1 MKLAFLNKSQRGQRR
16 PEAALHEDTS
26 RRAINEMPQI
36 ASNDNLPGNPM
47 DQIQGPDSD
56 ALVGGNNDQIS
67 KHGAPS
73 QSPDK
78 ASSQLPDS
86 MNPDEQRNSKKE
98 PISSSRSGH
107 SKKKSIQKTQ
117 RDSSA
122 TDLSFNNKAERNTK
136 SKHEPK
142 SDKNRTANV
151 GSLENGRA
159 AADAPVIQTTPGLD
173 PEQFPPLVT
182 SHSTD
187 LSKPSAAQPFFEP
200 GVSEERQVKPSRKET
215 KAKEIEPPVIK
226 SEKLD
231 REESQVKPSKKDTK
245 AKANESPAKTSEN
258 LDHEEPQVKS
268 SKKDTKAKENQAPVK
283 IPHKLDREEP
293 QVKPNKKY
301 TKTKENESPGKISDK
316 TDRKQE
322 SSPVGMVRDESVSAA
337 ESAPETASAL
347 VARPTSDAD
356 SDLCVRNTNEAQ
368 VLVNKMPANEPPPT
382 QESFKNTD
390 IVLGQH
396 VIDLGSPKA
405 DRPKATAAYGK
416 IDVAR
421 TGNDPIHIVAL
432 PTNSTSASLVVV
444 ESQAEEP
451 ENDSSVV
458 SITPQKSKFH
468 ESTSSLNTPSLILT
482 QTQPGEDESSVTPT
496 KKSKASIVKTS
507 PVTPSTASGQISSA
521 ALPKAPKS
529 LESHRP
535 EVPVRTSSL
544 PTPSTPILTH
554 KKKQKVFT
562 PVKVEIKDLSG
573 EIDQDS
579 DGTDLNPIRNFE
591 HQKIDQ
597 QVEKSNISD
606 GGINFEENKCNIE
619 ENHENLGNLQKA
631 ALPSTEPGEGN
642 HDKEQEDTAQRP
654 TTTSALNL
662 PKKPKRKGTG
672 RRQKS
677 KSKAGRASVV
687 GNETAIDSGPEK
699 PQSLKN
705 LPEPETP
712 YLLDDQYILPHV
724 TVSRIIPPTETEN
737 TQVTTNISSQATK
750 NEDPQFTMDRLA
762 AAPIHIQAIRDQE
775 VDEFDACDT
784 LEKYAQLKGEIYEP
798 YAAYLQ
804 NKTTFSS
811 IHSSGLLTRKSPSED
826 IQPLAHS
833 AGNPKPPGLA
843 QPLAWADQGPPKF
856 RSWSHIDESG
866 GLPMLDPY
874 ESQLVS
880 SLNESESNRD
890 KGKARTNSSQ
900 SSDIEI
906 ELLGTPDDSDHLPE
920 FNPKIGSHSSGTDT
934 TIDSKSIS
942 EGVQGSCSILDK
954 PSKEKVAQASDL
966 PFRQRYP
973 NLDSVPRAKS
983 TMTVLTS
990 SFSPPSPI
998 PVSATA
1004 GDNLLKKGA
1013 SDHQIA
1019 DVAGILPEQATSKTV
1034 LSISKNFSLVAGTIV
1049 EKRNL
1054 DSTSSTHD
1062 GLILDLAAKT
1072 PVPSTPKR
1080 RQPKGRKPKGHERGV
1095 SCGSVSSSSAGSTIG
1110 SATRPSSNDS
1120 QHLSEAFAAISAQN
1134 EAKFAAELEVAR
1146 SQAPTSPPSF
1156 AATSAQNEAKLAAE
1170 LEVARSQA
1178 STSPPCTPTHRPHLS
1193 YAAAALSPSKGS
1205 SPMAIGEVIRVGS
1218 PVIRGTEDQA
1228 FVNLKDRMEFGPSAR
1243 SQYKTEKSSST
1254 SDPWRVPKGES
1265 VWGSGSDNGCGSGS
1279 RKGSRSGSHKSP

>member
-16 PEAALHEDTS
+16 PEAALHEDTL

-36 ASNDNLPGNPM
+36 ASSDNLPGNPM
-47 DQIQGPDSD
+47 DQIRGPDSD
-56 ALVGGNNDQIS
+56 ALVGGNNDQFS
-67 KHGAPS
+67 KYGAPN

-86 MNPDEQRNSKKE
+86 MNPNEQRTSMKE
-98 PISSSRSGH
+98 SISSPRSGH

-122 TDLSFNNKAERNTK
+122 TDLSLNNKAERNIK
-136 SKHEPK
+136 SKHEAK
-142 SDKNRTANV
+142 TNKNRTANV
-151 GSLENGRA
+151 GSLENGRT
-159 AADAPVIQTTPGLD
+159 AADAPVIQTTPGLN

-187 LSKPSAAQPFFEP
+187 LSKPSAAQPCFES
-200 GVSEERQVKPSRKET
+200 GVSEEPQVKPSRKEAM
-215 KAKEIEPPVIK
+215 AKEIEPPAIK
-226 SEKLD
+226 SDKLD

-245 AKANESPAKTSEN
+245 AKENESPV
-258 LDHEEPQVKS
+258 Q
-268 SKKDTKAKENQAPVK
+268 
-283 IPHKLDREEP
+283 IPDKLDREEP
-293 QVKPNKKY
+293 RVKPNKKH

-316 TDRKQE
+316 IDRKQE
-322 SSPVGMVRDESVSAA
+322 SSPVGMVQDESVSAA
-337 ESAPETASAL
+337 QSAPEIASAL
-347 VARPTSDAD
+347 VARPTFDAD

-368 VLVNKMPANEPPPT
+368 VLVNKMPAKEPPPT
-382 QESFKNTD
+382 QECLKNTE
-390 IVLGQH
+390 IVWGQH
-396 VIDLGSPKA
+396 MIELGSSEA
-405 DRPKATAAYGK
+405 GRPKATATSGK

-421 TGNDPIHIVAL
+421 TGNDLSHIIAL
-432 PTNSTSASLVVV
+432 PINPTSASPVVV

-451 ENDSSVV
+451 EIDLSVV
-458 SITPQKSKFH
+458 SIAPQKSKVH
-468 ESTSSLNTPSLILT
+468 ESTSSLNTPSMILT
-482 QTQPGEDESSVTPT
+482 QTQPGKDESSVTPT

-521 ALPKAPKS
+521 ALPKAPKP

-535 EVPVRTSSL
+535 EVPLRTSSL
-544 PTPSTPILTH
+544 STPSTPILTH

-562 PVKVEIKDLSG
+562 PVKVDIKDLSG
-573 EIDQDS
+573 ETDQDS
-579 DGTDLNPIRNFE
+579 DLTDLNPIRNFE

-597 QVEKSNISD
+597 HVEKSNISE
-606 GGINFEENKCNIE
+606 GGINLDENKRNIE
-619 ENHENLGNLQKA
+619 ENHENSVNLQKA
-631 ALPSTEPGEGN
+631 ALPSTEPGEGTHN
-642 HDKEQEDTAQRP
+642 KEQEDIAQRP
-654 TTTSALNL
+654 ATSALNL
-662 PKKPKRKGTG
+662 PKKLKRKGTG

-687 GNETAIDSGPEK
+687 GNETAVDSGSEK

-724 TVSRIIPPTETEN
+724 AVSRIIPPTKTEN
-737 TQVTTNISSQATK
+737 TQVTTNKSSQVTE
-750 NEDPQFTMDRLA
+750 NEDPQFTMNRLP

-804 NKTTFSS
+804 NPATFSS
-811 IHSSGLLTRKSPSED
+811 IHSSGPLTRKNPSED

-856 RSWSHIDESG
+856 RSWGHIDESG

-874 ESQLVS
+874 ESQLVL

-890 KGKARTNSSQ
+890 KGKARTHSSQ
-900 SSDIEI
+900 SSDIDI

-920 FNPKIGSHSSGTDT
+920 SNLKIRRHSSGTDT
-934 TIDSKSIS
+934 TKDSKSIS
-942 EGVQGSCSILDK
+942 EGVQGSCSILHK
-954 PSKEKVAQASDL
+954 LSKEGVAQASDL

-998 PVSATA
+998 LISATA
-1004 GDNLLKKGA
+1004 GDNPLKKGA
-1013 SDHQIA
+1013 FDHQIA
-1019 DVAGILPEQATSKTV
+1019 EVAAILPEPATSKTV
-1034 LSISKNFSLVAGTIV
+1034 SSISKNFSSVAGTIV
-1049 EKRNL
+1049 DKRNL
-1054 DSTSSTHD
+1054 ESTSSTHD

-1095 SCGSVSSSSAGSTIG
+1095 SYGSVSSSSAGSTIG
-1110 SATRPSSNDS
+1110 SATRPSSSDS

-1146 SQAPTSPPSF
+1146 SQAPTSPP
-1156 AATSAQNEAKLAAE
+1156 
-1170 LEVARSQA
+1170 
-1178 STSPPCTPTHRPHLS
+1178 CTPTHRTHLS

-1205 SPMAIGEVIRVGS
+1205 SPIAIGEVIRVGS

-1228 FVNLKDRMEFGPSAR
+1228 FVNLKDRMEFGPSVR
-1243 SQYKTEKSSST
+1243 SQYEKEKSSST
-1254 SDPWRVPKGES
+1254 NDPWRVPKGEP
-1265 VWGSGSDNGCGSGS
+1265 VWGSGSDNGCESGS
-1279 RKGSRSGSHKSP
+1279 RKGSRSGSYKSP